1 MAYFDELPNI
11 FHPSLL
17 PSSNKVED
25 RIAVKNIFKRSKLRS
40 DVDQV
45 ITVFNYYYVR
55 ENYRPDMV
63 AEEIYEDPELDWV
76 ILTTNN
82 IINIRDQWPL
92 NHNDL
97 HNHIVEKYGS
107 EANTLGIHHYET
119 IKIIDEYNR
128 VVLDGGSEVDA
139 NFTFTFVGTVSSTTG
154 SLIKVKFGGSSA
166 NTITPVAAITNY
178 DYETKLNE
186 KKRKIQILKPQ
197 FLSVFIT
204 DHQNIM
210 KYNDSSDYVS
220 NTLKG
225 TYNPRTSGV

>member
-119 IKIIDEYNR
+119 KKMVDEYNR
-128 VVLDGGSEVDA
+128 TVIPAGLQVDA
-139 NFTFTFVGTVSSTTG
+139 NFTFQYKNYSNSMVTV
-154 SLIKVKFGGSSA
+154 
-166 NTITPVAAITNY
+166 NPVVSVTNY

-186 KKRKIQILKPQ
+186 EKRKIKVLKSQ
-197 FLSVFIT
+197 YLSVFIT

-210 KYNDSSDYVS
+210 KYKESSDYIT
-220 NTLKG
+220 NGLKK
-225 TYNPRTSGV
+225 TYNPRLSGV

>member
-11 FHPSLL
+11 FPPSLL

-97 HNHIVEKYGS
+97 HNHIIEKYGS
-107 EANTLGIHHYET
+107 EANLFGIHHYET
-119 IKIIDEYNR
+119 KKMVDEYNR
-128 VVLDGGSEVDA
+128 TVIPAGLQVDA
-139 NFTFTFVGTVSSTTG
+139 NFTFQYKNYSNSMVTV
-154 SLIKVKFGGSSA
+154 
-166 NTITPVAAITNY
+166 NPVVSVTNY
-178 DYETKLNE
+178 DYEVKLNE
-186 KKRKIQILKPQ
+186 EKRRIKILKPEY
-197 FLSVFIT
+197 LSVFIT
-204 DHQNIM
+204 DHQNNM
-210 KYNDSSDYVS
+210 GYKESSDFVS
-220 NTLKG
+220 TKLKT

>member
-1 MAYFDELPNI
+1 MAYFNELPNI
-11 FHPSLL
+11 SYPSLL
-17 PSSNKVED
+17 PANNKVED
-25 RIAVKNIFKRSKLRS
+25 RVTVKNIFKRSKLRG
-40 DVDQV
+40 DVDQS
-45 ITVFNYYYVR
+45 ITAFNYYYIK
-55 ENYRPDMV
+55 EGYRPDMV
-63 AEEIYEDPELDWV
+63 AEELYDDSELDWV
-76 ILTTNN
+76 VLTSNN
-82 IINIRDQWPL
+82 IINVRDQWPL
-92 NHNDL
+92 SHNDL
-97 HNHIVEKYGS
+97 YNHILEKYSS
-107 EANTLGIHHYET
+107 EVNTLGIHHYET

-210 KYNDSSDYVS
+210 NYKESSDYIT
-220 NTLKG
+220 NRLKG
-225 TYNPRTSGV
+225 TYNPRISGA

>member
-97 HNHIVEKYGS
+97 HNHIIEKYGS
-107 EANTLGIHHYET
+107 EANLFGIHHYET
-119 IKIIDEYNR
+119 KKMVDEYNR
-128 VVLDGGSEVDA
+128 TVIPAGLQVDA
-139 NFTFTFVGTVSSTTG
+139 NFTFQYKNYSNSMVTV
-154 SLIKVKFGGSSA
+154 
-166 NTITPVAAITNY
+166 NPVVSVTNY
-178 DYETKLNE
+178 DYEVKLNE
-186 KKRKIQILKPQ
+186 EKRRIKILKPEY
-197 FLSVFIT
+197 LSVFIT
-204 DHQNIM
+204 DHQNNM
-210 KYNDSSDYVS
+210 GYKESSDFVS
-220 NTLKG
+220 TKLKT

>member
-63 AEEIYEDPELDWV
+63 AEEIYEDPELDWI

-119 IKIIDEYNR
+119 KKMVDEYNR
-128 VVLDGGSEVDA
+128 TVIPAGLQVDA
-139 NFTFTFVGTVSSTTG
+139 NFTFQYKNYSNSMVTV
-154 SLIKVKFGGSSA
+154 
-166 NTITPVAAITNY
+166 NPVVSVTNY

-186 KKRKIQILKPQ
+186 EKRRIKVLKSQ
-197 FLSVFIT
+197 YLSVFIT

-210 KYNDSSDYVS
+210 KYKESSDYIT
-220 NTLKG
+220 NGLKK
-225 TYNPRTSGV
+225 TYNPRLSGV

>member
-97 HNHIVEKYGS
+97 HNHIIEKYGS
-107 EANTLGIHHYET
+107 EANLFGIHHYET
-119 IKIIDEYNR
+119 KKMVDEYNR
-128 VVLDGGSEVDA
+128 TVIPAGLQVDA
-139 NFTFTFVGTVSSTTG
+139 NFTFQYKNYSNSMVTV
-154 SLIKVKFGGSSA
+154 
-166 NTITPVAAITNY
+166 NPVVSVTNY
-178 DYETKLNE
+178 DYEVKLNE
-186 KKRKIQILKPQ
+186 EKRRIKILKPEY
-197 FLSVFIT
+197 LSVFIT
-204 DHQNIM
+204 DHQNNM
-210 KYNDSSDYVS
+210 GYKESSDFVS
-220 NTLKG
+220 TKLKT
-225 TYNPRTSGV
+225 TYNPRTSGI